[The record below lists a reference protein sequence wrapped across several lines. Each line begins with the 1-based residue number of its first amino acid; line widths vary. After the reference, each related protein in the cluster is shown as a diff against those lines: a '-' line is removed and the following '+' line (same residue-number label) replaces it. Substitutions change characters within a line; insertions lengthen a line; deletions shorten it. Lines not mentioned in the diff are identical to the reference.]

1 MSGNGAVFLD
11 RDGCVNV
18 EDGHIRSIEQFR
30 LYPDTLESI
39 RKLNRAGFL
48 IVIITNQSGVAR
60 GFMTEEFV
68 RQVHKLMLGW
78 FDEAGVHVDA
88 VEYCPHHPDGAV
100 EKYSIKCD
108 CRKPE
113 PGMLNRAAAR
123 LDIDFSRSYIVG
135 DKLSDI
141 ALGPVTGAKAIMVK
155 TGFGEREA
163 GKIDNGDHPAPDF
176 IADGIKDAV
185 DWILTGSALPGQPE

>member
-1 MSGNGAVFLD
+1 MSGNPAVFLD

-18 EDGHIRSIEQFR
+18 EDDHIRSIEQFR

-60 GFMTEEFV
+60 GYMTEELV
-68 RQVHKLMLGW
+68 GEVHKLMLTW
-78 FDEAGVHVDA
+78 FDEADVRIDA

-108 CRKPE
+108 CRKPA
-113 PGMLNRAAAR
+113 PGMLKRAAAR
-123 LDIDFSRSYIVG
+123 LDIDFSRSYVVG
-135 DKLSDI
+135 DKISDI
-141 ALGPVTGAKAIMVK
+141 ELGPVTGAKAIMVK

-163 GKIDNGDHPAPDF
+163 GKIRNSDHLAPDF

-185 DWILTGSALPGQPE
+185 DWILADAALPDQS

>member
-1 MSGNGAVFLD
+1 MSGNRAVFLD

-18 EDGHIRSIEQFR
+18 EDDHIRAIEQFR

-39 RKLNRAGFL
+39 RKLSHAGFL

-60 GFMTEEFV
+60 GLMTEEFV
-68 RQVHKLMLGW
+68 KKVHKLMLKW
-78 FDEAGVHVDA
+78 FDGAGVKVNA
-88 VEYCPHHPDGAV
+88 VEYCPHHPDGTV

-123 LDIDFSRSYIVG
+123 LDIDFSRSYVVG

-141 ALGPVTGAKAIMVK
+141 ELGPVTGAKAIMVR

-163 GKIDNGDHPAPDF
+163 VKIANGDHPAPDF
-176 IADGIKDAV
+176 IADGIKDAI
-185 DWILTGSALPGQPE
+185 DWILSDARLPGQS

>member
-1 MSGNGAVFLD
+1 MSGNPAVFLD

-18 EDGHIRSIEQFR
+18 EDDHIRSIEQFR

-60 GFMTEEFV
+60 GYMTEELV
-68 RQVHKLMLGW
+68 GQVHKLMLTW
-78 FDEAGVHVDA
+78 FDEADVRIDA

-100 EKYSIKCD
+100 DKYSIKCD
-108 CRKPE
+108 CRKPA
-113 PGMLNRAAAR
+113 PGMLKRAAAR
-123 LDIDFSRSYIVG
+123 LDIDFSRSYVVG
-135 DKLSDI
+135 DKISDI
-141 ALGPVTGAKAIMVK
+141 ELGPVTGAKAIMVK

-163 GKIDNGDHPAPDF
+163 GKIRNSDHLAPDF

-185 DWILTGSALPGQPE
+185 DWILADAALPDQS